1 MEQIRIAKG
10 LKLCTFAAF
19 FLVTLFFFWYV
30 PIAVGDLARDPA
42 VAWLKWPGLC
52 GMWLIGLLCYFALA
66 LFWGICTRIGKDD
79 SFCLENARAMK
90 RIGLLAFG
98 TGGLILLGCVFLG
111 CTGALSGALC
121 VLSFF
126 VICAACG
133 IGVICFALSALI
145 RNAAKLKEENDLT
158 I

>member
-1 MEQIRIAKG
+1 MEQIRIAKR
-10 LKLCTFAAF
+10 LKFFTAGAF
-19 FLVTLFFFWYV
+19 SLVTLFFFWYV
-30 PIAVGDLARDPA
+30 PLAVGEFAREPA

-52 GMWLIGLLCYFALA
+52 GVWLIALLCYLALA
-66 LFWGICTRIGKDD
+66 LFWGICTRIGKDN
-79 SFCLENARAMK
+79 SFCRENARAMK
-90 RIGLLAFG
+90 SIGLLAFG
-98 TGGLILLGCVFLG
+98 VGVLILCGCLFLG
-111 CTGALSGALC
+111 LVGALSGPLC

-126 VICAACG
+126 VLCAACG

>member
-10 LKLCTFAAF
+10 LKIFTAGAF
-19 FLVTLFFFWYV
+19 LLVTLFFFWYV
-30 PIAVGDLARDPA
+30 PLAAGEMARNLE

-52 GMWLIGLLCYFALA
+52 GMWLIALLCYLA
-66 LFWGICTRIGKDD
+66 LGLFWSICTRIGRDD
-79 SFCLENARAMK
+79 SFCMKNALAMR
-90 RIGLLAFG
+90 RIGLLAFLV
-98 TGGLILLGCVFLG
+98 GGMVLCGCVFLG
-111 CTGALSGALC
+111 FAEALSGPLC

-145 RNAAKLKEENDLT
+145 RNAARLKEENDLT